1 LLDGGRDLGIYVTA
15 SIDGAQTFFN
25 PVRYSAAAGSLFQDD
40 ESAYEAQVITRP
52 DGGRFHGVWN
62 QADASAEVTPRVP
75 KTVAEYGSGSI
86 ISILRP

>member
-1 LLDGGRDLGIYVTA
+1 MLDGGGDLGIYATA
-15 SIDGAQTFFN
+15 SIDGAQTFFS
-25 PVRYSAAAGSLFQDD
+25 PVRYSAATGRLFQGD

-52 DGGRFHGVWN
+52 DGGRFYGVWN
-62 QADASAEVTPRVP
+62 QADASVEVAPRVP